1 MYDTSE
7 LVKPILIYN
16 RFIFIWMF
24 GWGGCCMI
32 PLYRVYVCNTIA
44 NRCNIT
50 PFYIYFYKFLFLYYH
65 IISVRDT
72 KIELCRYH

>member
-24 GWGGCCMI
+24 GWGVLYDTFI
-32 PLYRVYVCNTIA
+32 PG
-44 NRCNIT
+44 
-50 PFYIYFYKFLFLYYH
+50 
-65 IISVRDT
+65 
-72 KIELCRYH
+72 LCVQYDS

>member
-24 GWGGCCMI
+24 GWGGVLYDTFI
-32 PLYRVYVCNTIA
+32 PG
-44 NRCNIT
+44 
-50 PFYIYFYKFLFLYYH
+50 
-65 IISVRDT
+65 
-72 KIELCRYH
+72 LCVQYDS